1 MKHYER
7 ESYGIAKWERFFWG
21 VFLPL
26 GLFLAIFWM
35 GAPRAEDAGVAI
47 AAPSVVAPVVIPS
60 TDIELIGGARDLI
73 TNVRDGKWWMALGL
87 FITLAVGALR
97 KWDIHIPKYGPAIDA
112 FFNKP
117 LVAFSLPFVLS
128 GIGGVTTAL
137 AAHVPVTEILG
148 LVWKVASA
156 AIVAFIGWRQ
166 IGESRDAGKL
176 AADAI
181 GDKATADALL
191 KEGPKP

>member
-1 MKHYER
+1 M
-7 ESYGIAKWERFFWG
+7 ESLNRNSIPKWERLFWG
-21 VFLPL
+21 VILPL
-26 GLFLAIFWM
+26 GLFLAIFWA
-35 GAPRAEDAGVAI
+35 GAPRAEDGGAI
-47 AAPSVVAPVVIPS
+47 IGVVADAVVPTPVIPS
-60 TDIELIGGARDLI
+60 TDAELIGGARDLI
-73 TNVRDGKWWMALGL
+73 ANVRDGKIWIAFGLGL
-87 FITLAVGALR
+87 TLLIGALR
-97 KWDIHIPKYGPAIDA
+97 RWDIHIPKYGPAIDA

-117 LVAFSLPFVLS
+117 LVAFSLPFLLS

-137 AAHVPVTEILG
+137 AAHVPVADILG
-148 LVWKVASA
+148 LVWKIASA

-181 GDKATADALL
+181 GDKAAADALL